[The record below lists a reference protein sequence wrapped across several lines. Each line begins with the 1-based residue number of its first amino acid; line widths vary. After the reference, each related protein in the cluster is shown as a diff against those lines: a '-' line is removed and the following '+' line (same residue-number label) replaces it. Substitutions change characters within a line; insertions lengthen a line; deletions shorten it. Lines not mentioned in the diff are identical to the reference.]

1 MRFLSF
7 ALLFS
12 FLFSAKTL
20 TADEG
25 MWLPS
30 LIYKLNISDMQEL
43 GLKLTAEDIYSINN
57 SSLKDAIA
65 ALDRGSC
72 TAELISGNGLL
83 LTNHHCG
90 YDEIQAHSSVE
101 HDYLQD
107 GFWAQSYD
115 EELPNPGKS
124 ASFLV
129 KVEDVS
135 EKVLANV
142 TDDMDMKERGNKI
155 YEAVR
160 EIEDAE
166 RQSSHYKSVVFN
178 ANQYHLFV

>member
-1 MRFLSF
+1 M
-7 ALLFS
+7 
-12 FLFSAKTL
+12 
-20 TADEG
+20 
-25 MWLPS
+25 
-30 LIYKLNISDMQEL
+30 YKRQ
-43 GLKLTAEDIYSINN
+43 DIYSINN

-107 GFWAQSYD
+107 GFWAKTLN

-129 KVEDVS
+129 KLEEVT

-142 TDDMDMKERGNKI
+142 TDEMTPKERSSKI
-155 YEAVR
+155 YEAIR
-160 EIEDAE
+160 EIEDEA
-166 RQSSHYKSVVFN
+166 RDSSCLLYTSRCV
-178 ANQYHLFV
+178 